1 MMEDNFLHE
10 FEEKENAIN
19 FFSEDINFKIS
30 YPEKIEAWIQ
40 TIIKDE
46 NHILNQI
53 NYIFCSDSYLLKINQ
68 EYLNHDTLTDIIT
81 FPYASSPFVQSDIF
95 ISIERVK
102 ENADLFKTTFD
113 QELLRVIIHGVLH
126 LCGYADKD
134 KESQSLMHAKE
145 NEALVLF
152 DSLA

>member
-102 ENADLFKTTFD
+102 ENADLFKATFD
-113 QELLRVIIHGVLH
+113 Q
-126 LCGYADKD
+126 
-134 KESQSLMHAKE
+134 
-145 NEALVLF
+145 
-152 DSLA
+152 